1 MAGRRSEGLS
11 VCLFASSS
19 SVFSTRFFERTIFFR
34 RYEGKQLYILIT
46 RKEFKQMSRDHLL
59 NSKDPKKVWNFSLAR
74 RKDLFFVFGRFFV
87 FLWDSQHDTREEE
100 RRVDVARANIRAKR
114 RSRKRDRKKERKK
127 EEEESIHSSVLR

>member
-1 MAGRRSEGLS
+1 
-11 VCLFASSS
+11 
-19 SVFSTRFFERTIFFR
+19 
-34 RYEGKQLYILIT
+34 
-46 RKEFKQMSRDHLL
+46 MSRDHLL

-100 RRVDVARANIRAKR
+100 RRVGVARANIRAKR

-127 EEEESIHSSVLR
+127 EEESIHSSVLRGRSPRSPPTVAVKKNMMGKRETFFN